1 MSGSVLGRRYAGA
14 LLDIGVKDAKA
25 DTYGEQLA
33 QAAAV
38 LGEPATLKVLL
49 SPLYALDFKH
59 KLLADTIA
67 QLRPAPAVAN
77 LLRLLYDKHRL
88 GLLPEVASSYRE
100 LVDEQAGRL
109 QATVTSA
116 VDLDGASL
124 GRLRVLLQKKVGKK
138 VELTQQTDP
147 AVIGGLRISVGS
159 KVYDSTIVN
168 HLAKMREGLKHI

>member
-14 LLDIGVKDAKA
+14 LLGIGVQDGKA

-33 QAAAV
+33 LAAAV

-49 SPLYALDFKH
+49 SPLYGMDFKQTVLG
-59 KLLADTIA
+59 KAIA
-67 QLRPAPAVAN
+67 QLQPAPAVAN

-88 GLLPEVASSYRE
+88 ELLSEVASSYRE
-100 LVDEQAGRL
+100 LVDEQAGRV
-109 QATVTSA
+109 QATVISA

-168 HLAKMREGLKHI
+168 HLGKLRESLKHI